1 MKLLA
6 LLEKEWRCLLRDWHG
21 LLVLFVMPAVF
32 ILVMSLALKDT
43 FKPSLHATGLPIVYG
58 QPSEALDWLLEE
70 MQLQGATVFSD
81 RSPVIE
87 DLHQAD
93 VVWAIVLPEEFDDD
107 LHNVNQPIALE
118 ILAKPS
124 VSMAI
129 VQALQARLERALA
142 VVRINKVLNPQLKQ
156 FGSSYSVDKSIQVN
170 ARHLV
175 EQQQALNAVQQSVP
189 AWLTFGMFF
198 VVIPLSNVIIGER
211 QQGTLMR
218 LAAMRI
224 SPLLILAGKWLPFY
238 LVNLIQAGLMLLVGR
253 YVVPL
258 FGGDTLIIGEH
269 WLALWLMIS
278 AVSAAALGLAF
289 LIATVAKTTEQAT
302 MFGGVGNILLG
313 AIGGIMVP
321 TLVMP
326 QFMRELA
333 AYSPMNWGMEG
344 LIEVLSGQA
353 DIGQLWLPTTLLFTL
368 GLLLLLL
375 ASWRLQALMRE

>member
-43 FKPSLHATGLPIVYG
+43 FKPSLHATGLPLVYG

-70 MQLQGATVFSD
+70 MQVQGATVISERAPAID
-81 RSPVIE
+81 

-107 LHNVNQPIALE
+107 LRNVNQPIALE

-156 FGSSYSVDKSIQVN
+156 FGSSYSVDKSIQVS

-253 YVVPL
+253 YLVPL
-258 FGGDTLIIGEH
+258 FGGDTLVIGEY

-313 AIGGIMVP
+313 AVGGIMVP

-326 QFMRELA
+326 PFMRELA

-353 DIGQLWLPTTLLFTL
+353 QIGQLWLPITLLFTL

-375 ASWRLQALMRE
+375 ASWRLQVLMRE